1 MTWIGRRSLNALCG
15 THLFQVPA
23 KSVEN
28 PLTWKIW
35 RALTVPEPVER
46 QMFMHLEKLE
56 GRRDILPCEKTRVLH
71 TKIKTV

>member
-1 MTWIGRRSLNALCG
+1 MTWIGRRPQNALCG
-15 THLFQVPA
+15 ILLFQVPA

-35 RALTVPEPVER
+35 RALTVPKPVER
-46 QMFMHLEKLE
+46 QMLMRLEKLE
-56 GRRDILPCEKTRVLH
+56 GRRDILSCEKTRGLH